1 MKRFKHQSHGLRI
14 SKHPKHHAPAEPV
27 STFSR
32 EVAEEIRLKKTREQI
47 ALEIQEKIRKKEDL
61 EGYSVNA
68 NEVKIQVNIVKIDE
82 GVFYSIKLPELSE
95 PTKALLDNLR
105 QRLINSTEINFE
117 VTDSNAIEKLKT
129 RLKQKSEELLKSQ
142 FKLSDETIKLLS
154 GILIN
159 EMIGLGNLELLIA
172 DPNLE
177 EIVVT
182 SAKEP
187 VRVFHKKYG
196 WLITNLTLD
205 SEKQIENYSAIIARR
220 VGRQITTL
228 TPMLDAHLITGDR
241 VNSILYPICTKGNTI
256 TIRKFAREP
265 WTAVDFINNGTCTL
279 DIFSLIWTAMQYE
292 LNILFSGGTASGKT
306 TMLNISSIFLPPY
319 HRVISIE
326 DTRELQLPE
335 HLYWAPLVTRMPNA
349 EGKGSVTM
357 LDLLINSLRMRP
369 DRIILGEM
377 RRKEEAEVLFEAMH
391 TGHSVYA
398 TVHADSAAET
408 ISRLI
413 NPPINVPSNLLKA
426 VDLCVTM
433 FRDRR
438 KGVRRT
444 YQVTEFIANETDKNG
459 VKPNILYRYEPATD
473 AIIKH
478 APSMGVFEKL
488 SRHTGMSFSEINRE
502 LDNKKKILM
511 DLVKRNVRDMNGIA
525 DAVRQYYMSTAQF
538 RGVKDKN
545 EHLNRKR
552 KI

>member
-1 MKRFKHQSHGLRI
+1 MKKFKKHNHSHGFRI
-14 SKHPKHHAPAEPV
+14 SKHAGHKPAIPV
-27 STFSR
+27 PSETS
-32 EVAEEIRLKKTREQI
+32 EEMRLKKSNEQMTS
-47 ALEIQEKIRKKEDL
+47 EIQEKIRKKDYIDEYD
-61 EGYSVNA
+61 VNA
-68 NEVKIQVNIVKIDE
+68 NEVKIKVNVVKIDE

-95 PTKALLDNLR
+95 PTKALLDNIR

-117 VTDSNAIEKLKT
+117 VTDSNAIEKLKN
-129 RLKQKSEELLKSQ
+129 RLKLKTEDLLKQQ
-142 FKLSDETIKLLS
+142 FKLSEETMNLLS

-196 WLITNLTLD
+196 WVITNLMME

-279 DIFSLIWTAMQYE
+279 DIFALIWTAMQYE

-335 HLYWAPLVTRMPNA
+335 HLYWAPLVTRMPNP
-349 EGKGSVTM
+349 EGKGAVTM

-377 RRKEEAEVLFEAMH
+377 RKKEEAEVLFEAMH

-408 ISRLI
+408 ISRLV
-413 NPPINVPSNLLKA
+413 NPPINVPPNLLKA

-444 YQVTEFIANETDKNG
+444 YQVTEFIPTIEADKTG

-478 APSMGVFEKL
+478 APSVNVFEKL
-488 SRHTGMSFSEINRE
+488 SRHTGMNFSEINKE
-502 LDNKKKILM
+502 LENKKKILM
-511 DLVKRNVRDMNGIA
+511 DLVKKNVRDMNGIA
-525 DAVRQYYMSTAQF
+525 DSVRQYYMSTAQF
-538 RGVKDKN
+538 KGTQDKK
-545 EHLNRKR
+545 EHLNRK
-552 KI
+552 KGKM